1 MGRLVDELK
10 QRCENCNRIALP
22 LCIAGNYIS
31 GEKAVIHQC
40 PFCKY
45 LRFHGQLGF
54 KGERKRRAKPVAK
67 QTGGRLSKY
76 LIRRA
81 GRQSL

>member
-1 MGRLVDELK
+1 MGGFVDLLK
-10 QRCENCNRIALP
+10 QKCENCNLKALP
-22 LCIAGNYIS
+22 LCIVGNYIS

-40 PFCKY
+40 PSCKY
-45 LRFHGQLGF
+45 IRFHGQLGF
-54 KGERKRRAKPVAK
+54 KGERKRKAKPVAK

-81 GRQSL
+81 EKHP